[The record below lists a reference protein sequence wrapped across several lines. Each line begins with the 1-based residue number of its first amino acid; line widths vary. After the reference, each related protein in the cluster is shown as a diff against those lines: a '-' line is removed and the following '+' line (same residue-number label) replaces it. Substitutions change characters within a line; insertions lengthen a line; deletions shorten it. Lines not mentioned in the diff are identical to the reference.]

1 MRGKIFINY
10 RREGTIETAGQLY
23 DRMANAFGHENLF
36 VDFLGVDLKAR
47 LNNQVPMCQAFL
59 TVIGPSW
66 LEAKDEAGRHRIH
79 SPDDFVAVEIVAALA
94 HNIHVIPV
102 LVDGAHMPL
111 MSELPDSLE
120 SLARCQPVEV
130 RRLHFDRDAAALVE
144 RVREALDK
152 KAFGQIRRR
161 ARTLAALALAA
172 MLILIGAGTHMFIQ
186 HVLQANV
193 NWQEG
198 RRAAEAETNHNAEEA
213 SRQARAAAETEV
225 NRKVEDAEKQRLAAE
240 QERQARAVAEAE
252 AKRKSEEAEQ
262 QRLAAEQERQ
272 ARAAADAEAKR
283 KSEEAEQ
290 QRRAAEQE
298 RQASAAG
305 EVEAKGKNEKA
316 EQLPAANLG
325 AEQEARKQAETQ
337 ARYTALISQGN
348 TDSNAGDYDKA
359 IGGYNDAIK
368 LDPKSILGFIGRG
381 DAYMNKG
388 DYDRALANYNEAIRL
403 DPKSALAL
411 SDRGVAY
418 ASKGDYDKAVADHN
432 EAIRLDPKSAHAF
445 RNRGVV
451 YAYKGDNNRAI
462 ADFNAAIRHDPKT
475 ALTFKNRGDAYM
487 NKGDYDRALADYN
500 EAIRLDPNNALAFCN
515 RGRAKRHINDV
526 SGSADI
532 AKARQLDAS
541 ACR

>member
-10 RREGTIETAGQLY
+10 RREGTIETAGRLY
-23 DRMANAFGHENLF
+23 DRMAQAFGHENLF

-47 LNNQVPMCQAFL
+47 LNDQVPMCQAFL

-66 LEAKDEAGRHRIH
+66 LEAKDEAGQHRIH
-79 SPDDFVAVEIVAALA
+79 RPDDFVAVEIVAALA
-94 HNIHVIPV
+94 HNIAVIPV

-120 SLARCQPVEV
+120 SLARRQPVEV
-130 RRLHFDRDAAALVE
+130 RKLHFDRDAAVLVE

-152 KAFGQIRRR
+152 KAFGHAWRRGR
-161 ARTLAALALAA
+161 ALAGAA
-172 MLILIGAGTHMFIQ
+172 Q
-186 HVLQANV
+186 
-193 NWQEG
+193 
-198 RRAAEAETNHNAEEA
+198 TNHNAEEA

-240 QERQARAVAEAE
+240 QERQARAVAE
-252 AKRKSEEAEQ
+252 
-262 QRLAAEQERQ
+262 
-272 ARAAADAEAKR
+272 AEAKR

-388 DYDRALANYNEAIRL
+388 DYNRALANYNEAIRL

-451 YAYKGDNNRAI
+451 YAYKGDNDRAI
-462 ADFNAAIRHDPKT
+462 ADFNEAIRLDPKG
-475 ALTFKNRGDAYM
+475 ALTFKNRGDAYLS
-487 NKGDYDRALADYN
+487 KGDY
-500 EAIRLDPNNALAFCN
+500 
-515 RGRAKRHINDV
+515 
-526 SGSADI
+526 
-532 AKARQLDAS
+532 
-541 ACR
+541 